1 MNLPYH
7 WLGLATIIIV
17 LDQLTKYLAAAYLG
31 FGQPVPLI
39 PLVNLTL
46 AYNEGAAF
54 SFLSDSGGWQRWF
67 FAVLSTLVSIIL
79 VAWLNRLTPG
89 EKSTGLALSLILGG
103 AVGNL
108 IDRVIH
114 GYVIDF
120 IDFYY
125 AAAGKCI
132 PLFHKATLTTCHF
145 PTFNVADSA
154 ITVGAAILI
163 AVSLFD
169 SRNSGK
175 L

>member
-1 MNLPYH
+1 MRLPYH
-7 WLGLATIIIV
+7 WLGLAGIIIV
-17 LDQLTKYLAAAYLG
+17 LDQLTKYLAAAHLG
-31 FGQPVPLI
+31 FGQPVPLA
-39 PLVNLTL
+39 PLFNLSL

-67 FAVLSTLVSIIL
+67 FAVLSTLVSMVL
-79 VAWLNRLTPG
+79 VIWLSRLPSG
-89 EKSTGLALSLILGG
+89 EKWTALALSLILGG

-108 IDRVIH
+108 IDRVFH

-125 AAAGKCI
+125 RAGGDCI
-132 PLFHKATLTTCHF
+132 PLFHKATVNTCHF

-163 AVSLFD
+163 AISLFD
-169 SRNSGK
+169 SRK
-175 L
+175 P